1 MWTSIVVIIGDKEKS
16 WLFDTSVLVSYLQES
31 IAQGVTLLEE
41 NLTEGE
47 DSAQYKLVQSA
58 AFILK

>member
-1 MWTSIVVIIGDKEKS
+1 MWTSIVLIIGDKEIVWDFSPSFIFTGK
-16 WLFDTSVLVSYLQES
+16 VRS

-47 DSAQYKLVQSA
+47 GSVQYKLVQSA